1 MNFSFNL
8 GGNGNRDYEINKSVQ
23 ISPIGGIVFGVII
36 TIIGIVATIFLYNY
50 GKELQRKDKAF
61 TETVATVVDNS
72 HRTERDDD
80 GFERDLYTP
89 VFEYEVNG
97 VKYRGES
104 NTESSSK
111 ETIGKEIHIKY
122 NPADPKDY
130 ILTSEGNFGS
140 MYFLFGL
147 VFVVAGIVVVVVNA
161 SKLGKTADQIKEFT
175 EQLYDNDV
183 DRLYGQPA
191 EINST
196 ITHNE
201 TPANINNIN
210 NNSNNNL

>member
-8 GGNGNRDYEINKSVQ
+8 GGNGNRDYAVNKTVKTN
-23 ISPIGGIVFGVII
+23 PIVLIVFGVII
-36 TIIGIVATIFLYNY
+36 TIIGIFATIVLYNH
-50 GKELQRKDKAF
+50 GKELERKGKTF

-72 HRTERDDD
+72 HRTERDED

-97 VKYRGES
+97 VTYRGES
-104 NTESSSK
+104 NTESTSK
-111 ETIGKEIHIKY
+111 ETIGKEIQIKY

-130 ILTSEGNFGS
+130 ILASQGDFGS

-161 SKLGKTADQIKEFT
+161 GKLGQTADQIKEFS

-210 NNSNNNL
+210 NNSNNF